1 MTEMVLYQFLI
12 DVPLASTIWTG
23 LLLLAGVALA
33 LLTLRTRLAETAI
46 PSVVPVP
53 GWLSAMLDWAA
64 AALAGTAGRIG
75 DRLRRRGRRA
85 EQARD
90 AYRYAGEVAVAA
102 ARAEHTVRRRQT
114 EWSTV
119 HEEVDAAWQRFDE
132 ADLAVR
138 RLAGAAALPCPET
151 ARTPA
156 EYADRERYLHRSAM
170 AAYWRRELTVGQLT
184 DALAN
189 RNGWDPRR
197 HPVEQEL
204 ALLAAVRDGR
214 YEQYLAASERERA
227 AWRAVETARAA
238 ARSLRAEAVDADGA
252 AWRLRRWRPRTA
264 DRRDV
269 ALAGDPVDA
278 RSIATA
284 RSAGWKPA

>member
-1 MTEMVLYQFLI
+1 MTEMVLYHFLT

-23 LLLLAGVALA
+23 LLLLTGVALV
-33 LLTLRTRLAETAI
+33 LLTLRTRLAEAATA
-46 PSVVPVP
+46 SAVPVP
-53 GWLSAMLDWAA
+53 GRLSAALDRVA
-64 AALAGTAGRIG
+64 AALAGIAGRIG
-75 DRLRRRGRRA
+75 DQIRRRGRRA

-102 ARAEHTVRRRQT
+102 ARAEHTVRRRHT
-114 EWSTV
+114 EWSAV
-119 HEEVDAAWQRFDE
+119 HDEVDAAWQQFHE

-214 YEQYLAASERERA
+214 YRQYLAASERERA

-238 ARSLRAEAVDADGA
+238 ARSLRAEAVHADGA

-264 DRRDV
+264 DRRDI
-269 ALAGDPVDA
+269 ALAGDPVTG
-278 RSIATA
+278 RSIANA